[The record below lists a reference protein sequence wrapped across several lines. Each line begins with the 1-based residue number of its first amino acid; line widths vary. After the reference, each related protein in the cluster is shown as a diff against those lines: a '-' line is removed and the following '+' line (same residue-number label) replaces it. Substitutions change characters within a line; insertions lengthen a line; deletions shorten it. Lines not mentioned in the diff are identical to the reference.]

1 MFGKLLKY
9 EFKSVGAWFFGLYGL
24 AVFISLGLGVWFS
37 RNIKLQKET
46 SFNSNTQDILLFAL
60 SSALVAVFIAIF
72 IATLLIIIRRFYNNI
87 FGREGYLT
95 LTLPVSTHKTILAKL
110 LTGFIWNVCSGMI
123 FMISVFLLAFPALK
137 QLQPTYLADVM
148 NAAKDALLSPK
159 FGLFVLLLIVGIFTS
174 ILEIYFAISLGQL
187 FQDYRGLLAFA
198 FYFVINLTRSFLD
211 YLATGAGT
219 GLINAVISGNN
230 SNFEDYYHLTL
241 NIIVTVIY
249 GLIFYFG
256 THYIIKNKLN
266 IQ

>member
-24 AVFISLGLGVWFS
+24 AIFISLGLGLWF
-37 RNIKLQKET
+37 RHNIGIHKET
-46 SFNSNTQDILLFAL
+46 IFNSNTQDILLFAL
-60 SSALVAVFIAIF
+60 SSSLAAVFIAIF

-123 FMISVFLLAFPALK
+123 FIISVFLLAFPALHRV
-137 QLQPTYLADVM
+137 QPSELSDLI
-148 NAAKDALLSPK
+148 NSAKELFFSLK
-159 FGLFVLLLIVGIFTS
+159 FGLLAFLLIAGIFTS

-198 FYFVINLTRSFLD
+198 FYFVINLIRSFLS
-211 YLATGAGT
+211 YLTAGAEG
-219 GLINAVISGNN
+219 GLNFLFLSNN
-230 SNFEDYYHLTL
+230 YDDHYYLFL
-241 NIIVTVIY
+241 NIIVTIIY
-249 GLIFYFG
+249 GIIFYFG